1 MKFSLHLTHF
11 TAEFR
16 VRAGDAPPRCQNSLS
31 NQPSN
36 LKTVVYAE
44 INSDVY
50 DGLCLRI
57 IWLTLPI
64 NGGLADLASVWEILG
79 PISKLRLSISPSYS
93 YTAII
98 ATFIGQFS
106 TLSIILFSLFMA
118 LLYVVM

>member
-1 MKFSLHLTHF
+1 M
-11 TAEFR
+11 
-16 VRAGDAPPRCQNSLS
+16 
-31 NQPSN
+31 
-36 LKTVVYAE
+36 YAE

-57 IWLTLPI
+57 IWLIP
-64 NGGLADLASVWEILG
+64 NGGLADLASVWEILS

-98 ATFIGQFS
+98 ATFIGQLS

-118 LLYVVM
+118 LFYVVM

>member
-1 MKFSLHLTHF
+1 M
-11 TAEFR
+11 
-16 VRAGDAPPRCQNSLS
+16 
-31 NQPSN
+31 
-36 LKTVVYAE
+36 YAE

-57 IWLTLPI
+57 IWLIPL
-64 NGGLADLASVWEILG
+64 NGGLADLASVWEILS

-98 ATFIGQFS
+98 ATFIGQLS

>member
-1 MKFSLHLTHF
+1 M
-11 TAEFR
+11 
-16 VRAGDAPPRCQNSLS
+16 
-31 NQPSN
+31 
-36 LKTVVYAE
+36 
-44 INSDVY
+44 NSDVY

-64 NGGLADLASVWEILG
+64 NGGLADLASVWEILS

-98 ATFIGQFS
+98 ATFIGQLS
-106 TLSIILFSLFMA
+106 TSSIILFSFFMA